1 MRAVAPT
8 VGAVAIVLVLAGCG
22 GGAEGVSAAA
32 GTSSA
37 SGAAEAADTSTVV
50 HDRGETEVPA
60 DPQRVV
66 VLDSPHLDAALSLG
80 VMPVGSV
87 QSAVDEGLPAYL
99 GDRTEGIE
107 IVGTIE
113 EPDLEAIAA
122 LDPDLILSATVRHE
136 QIYDQLGQIAP
147 TVFTAGSG
155 TNWREGFGLVADAL
169 GRSDEADAA
178 LAAYDER
185 VEAVG
190 AEIGADDLSA
200 SIVRFL
206 PDETRLYGPE
216 TFSGSVLTD
225 VGFDLPT
232 LNYDEYS
239 MAYISPEQIGLA
251 DTDVVFSTAYGDP
264 AATTRDA
271 VTAVWQTLPAV
282 QRGCQFDVEDGEW
295 MIGIGLIG
303 AGIVLD
309 DLESSLDDAS
319 CG

>member
-1 MRAVAPT
+1 MWSGAPS
-8 VGAVAIVLVLAGCG
+8 VGAVALVLALAGCG
-22 GGAEGVSAAA
+22 G
-32 GTSSA
+32 A
-37 SGAAEAADTSTVV
+37 SGSEPAAADTASGSGSAESADTRAVA
-50 HDRGETEVPA
+50 HDRGETQVPA
-60 DPQRVV
+60 EPQRVV

-80 VMPVGSV
+80 VTPVGSV

-99 GDRTEGIE
+99 GDRTEGVE
-107 IVGTIE
+107 LVGTIE
-113 EPDLEAIAA
+113 EPDLEAIAS
-122 LDPDLILSATVRHE
+122 LQPDLILSATVRHE
-136 QIYDQLGQIAP
+136 QIYDQLTQIAP

-155 TNWREGFGLVADAL
+155 TNWREGFELVADAL
-169 GRSDEADAA
+169 GRAEAGDAA
-178 LAAYDER
+178 LAEYDER
-185 VEAVG
+185 VDAVG
-190 AEIGADDLSA
+190 AAIGADDVSA

-206 PDETRLYGPE
+206 PDETRLYGPQ

-225 VGFDLPT
+225 VGFDLPA
-232 LNYDEYS
+232 LEYDEYS

-251 DTDVVFSTAYGDP
+251 DADVVFSTAYGDA

-282 QRGCQFDVEDGEW
+282 QNGCQFDVDDGEW

-309 DLESSLDDAS
+309 DLESALDGAS